1 MKKFWVLIAA
11 LLIPLTLSPAASAVQ
26 EVVISE
32 PTHRL
37 SDGVFFD
44 DLLAIKLSPTGSLGI
59 LVYSNSK
66 SVRSWLI
73 DPATIEEILAM
84 SNGYGVLDGAT
95 PTGQQIAK
103 DWLAQFERIS
113 KGQRI
118 YSLIYGNPSNY
129 WVDQLLKNELQ
140 TIKSG
145 GKNALE
151 QALIRSTSESEFAI
165 SWFCFSLS
173 NERSRMVS
181 FINLIEANGDFNSW
195 VIDKIKFFCCR
206 AMAISCLK
214 D

>member
-1 MKKFWVLIAA
+1 MKKIWVLIAA

-66 SVRSWLI
+66 SVRTWLI

-103 DWLAQFERIS
+103 DWLAQFEKVS

-118 YSLIYGNPSNY
+118 YSLTYGNPSNY

-151 QALIRSTSESEFAI
+151 QGLIRSTSESDAI
-165 SWFCFSLS
+165 NGEKQPLS
-173 NERSRMVS
+173 KSN
-181 FINLIEANGDFNSW
+181 INFHHHHH
-195 VIDKIKFFCCR
+195 FP
-206 AMAISCLK
+206 
-214 D
+214 